1 MNLMKSDKNLE
12 LPKGTKV
19 PDHIAMIL
27 DGNRRWARSRG
38 LLPWEGHRAGYE
50 AIKKVAKAA
59 RQMGVHTFTIWAFST
74 ENWSRPKEEID
85 AILDLLRKGL
95 VEFLKEAKRDKV
107 RLVHLGRKDRF
118 PKDVA
123 ELLARVEKETAHFD
137 KNILNLA
144 LDYGG
149 RDEILRAVKSIVKD
163 GVSPEKIDEN
173 LFASYLDTK
182 GQPYPYPDL
191 FIRTSGEQR
200 TSGYLPWQMVYAEYY
215 FEEDHLPD
223 FTPEKLKEAILD
235 YSRRRRRFG
244 GNDAERHFTF
254 KPELVAKLELSWWRL
269 SKVPQGVR
277 FRDFVISYLKEQY
290 GISKSLA
297 VQAGRHFIEALVSGD
312 KHKWEEA
319 RVSLEKFYCL
329 LASNLKLAFEPNIV
343 ASLQVNKWQKINGT
357 PDPVKAVEVEDT
369 VKNLLAEE
377 YRISSFQFQK
387 AAHLRVMAEM
397 ERNKALAGMGEHH
410 WELAYDYL
418 HKYYKALKERVA

>member
-1 MNLMKSDKNLE
+1 M
-12 LPKGTKV
+12 
-19 PDHIAMIL
+19 
-27 DGNRRWARSRG
+27 
-38 LLPWEGHRAGYE
+38 
-50 AIKKVAKAA
+50 
-59 RQMGVHTFTIWAFST
+59 
-74 ENWSRPKEEID
+74 
-85 AILDLLRKGL
+85 
-95 VEFLKEAKRDKV
+95 
-107 RLVHLGRKDRF
+107 
-118 PKDVA
+118 
-123 ELLARVEKETAHFD
+123 
-137 KNILNLA
+137 
-144 LDYGG
+144 
-149 RDEILRAVKSIVKD
+149 
-163 GVSPEKIDEN
+163 
-173 LFASYLDTK
+173 
-182 GQPYPYPDL
+182 
-191 FIRTSGEQR
+191 
-200 TSGYLPWQMVYAEYY
+200 
-215 FEEDHLPD
+215 
-223 FTPEKLKEAILD
+223 
-235 YSRRRRRFG
+235 
-244 GNDAERHFTF
+244 
-254 KPELVAKLELSWWRL
+254 
-269 SKVPQGVR
+269 PQGVR